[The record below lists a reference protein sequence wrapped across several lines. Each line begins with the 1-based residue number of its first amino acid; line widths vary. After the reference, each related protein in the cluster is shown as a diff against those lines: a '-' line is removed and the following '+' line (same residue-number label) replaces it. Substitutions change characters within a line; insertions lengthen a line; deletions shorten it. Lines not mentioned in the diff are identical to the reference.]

1 MNDSGKSYYVSR
13 ILLDEFERLGL
24 ERSFDSL
31 TIKELNELSKNIV
44 ERINKAESAQDEPP
58 F

>member
-1 MNDSGKSYYVSR
+1 MAISQYHLSR
-13 ILLDEFERLGL
+13 ILLDEMEHIGL

-31 TIKELNELSKNIV
+31 TIKELNELSQRLLD
-44 ERINKAESAQDEPP
+44 RIKQRESTDDEPP

>member
-1 MNDSGKSYYVSR
+1 MSR
-13 ILLDEFERLGL
+13 LLLDEMEHIGL

-31 TIKELNELSKNIV
+31 TIKELNEFSQRLIDAIK
-44 ERINKAESAQDEPP
+44 ERNSTDDEPP